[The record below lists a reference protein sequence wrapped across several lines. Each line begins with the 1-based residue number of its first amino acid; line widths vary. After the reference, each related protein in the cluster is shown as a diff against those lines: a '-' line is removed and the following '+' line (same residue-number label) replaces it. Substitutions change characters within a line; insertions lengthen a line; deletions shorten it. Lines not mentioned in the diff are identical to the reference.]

1 MNEKRHGEGAKSN
14 RGGRRIFPSRRQR
27 APMRPWIDSAILLMA
42 GDVAAHGV
50 VFLASGRFEAA
61 KIYE

>member
-1 MNEKRHGEGAKSN
+1 MHEERYGEGEKSN
-14 RGGRRIFPSRRQR
+14 RGGRQHLPKPPTTCPD
-27 APMRPWIDSAILLMA
+27 AAMGDSAILLMA

-50 VFLASGRFEAA
+50 VFLASGRFAAA